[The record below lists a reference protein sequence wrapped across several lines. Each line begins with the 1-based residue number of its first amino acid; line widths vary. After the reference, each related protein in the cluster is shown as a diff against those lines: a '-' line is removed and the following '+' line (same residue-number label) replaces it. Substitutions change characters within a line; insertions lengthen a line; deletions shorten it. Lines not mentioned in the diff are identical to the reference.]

1 MEILGRGRALCDIWG
16 VGVPARA
23 LRCQNNSPTCALLLC
38 PPVSRPE
45 PEQAETP
52 QERDSEEGKWRC
64 ALAASA
70 WPPSAH
76 AKGPGALTL
85 SLPCALAFGR
95 TNLSAPLPRAP
106 NRVQP
111 SQSRARVV
119 GRALCKGEAPGH
131 VAGGSWPR
139 CHGAPEHSPRI
150 SLLPASSRWFLGGK
164 VPGHVT
170 HQVLLTVFALAP
182 RPRLETGR
190 AEPHRD
196 TESGTK
202 PNGNEGNVS
211 FFFCLWRF

>member
-1 MEILGRGRALCDIWG
+1 MEVCAG
-16 VGVPARA
+16 
-23 LRCQNNSPTCALLLC
+23 CQCMATE
-38 PPVSRPE
+38 RP
-45 PEQAETP
+45 
-52 QERDSEEGKWRC
+52 C
-64 ALAASA
+64 
-70 WPPSAH
+70 
-76 AKGPGALTL
+76 KGTRSSHLVVA
-85 SLPCALAFGR
+85 R
-95 TNLSAPLPRAP
+95 TNPSAPLPRAPP

-119 GRALCKGEAPGH
+119 GRALCKGEALGH
-131 VAGGSWPR
+131 VAGGSWPG
-139 CHGAPEHSPRI
+139 CHGAPEHSPGI

-182 RPRLETGR
+182 RPHLETGR

-211 FFFCLWRF
+211 FFFFLPLEILGCHLASPGGWQTPDGAVSAGRDAAVLFFPWTRCFCHAGWPARVSAALMAPTWQQYSALDDCN